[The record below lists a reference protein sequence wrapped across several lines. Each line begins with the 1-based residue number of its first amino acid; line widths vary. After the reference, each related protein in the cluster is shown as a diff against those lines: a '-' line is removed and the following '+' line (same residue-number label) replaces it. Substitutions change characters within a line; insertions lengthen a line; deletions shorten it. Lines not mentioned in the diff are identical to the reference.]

1 MPSNPSS
8 LLSASTNL
16 ISVCLMSPKESRKLS
31 YVSNSSS
38 IVSHF
43 KISTCIACPKQ
54 YQLSF
59 VPLLEKRDDIFS
71 AFAVKKKQQKLGKGE
86 TNLLEM
92 SELEDEDEMDDEF
105 ISEDNEDEDEDEDEG
120 MFVPLGNMRKWLEN
134 KPSGFGEGKAYDTS
148 SEDKL
153 LAEIKRSIK
162 AQIANV
168 DNLKKNPIQPKD
180 DKMKGCLCF
189 ALSTNLFMFKA
200 PLFAW

>member
-1 MPSNPSS
+1 MSSNPSS

-16 ISVCLMSPKESRKLS
+16 ISVCLISPKESRELS
-31 YVSNSSS
+31 YFSDSYS

-43 KISTCIACPKQ
+43 KISTCLAFPKQ

-71 AFAVKKKQQKLGKGE
+71 AFVVKKKQQNLGKGE
-86 TNLLEM
+86 TDLLEM

-105 ISEDNEDEDEDEDEG
+105 ISEDNEDEDEDEG

-148 SEDKL
+148 IEDNL

-180 DKMKGCLCF
+180 DKMKV
-189 ALSTNLFMFKA
+189 
-200 PLFAW
+200 